1 MTLVATTNSA
11 LKDLLEKMVTPM
23 PSKTLSLTAAG
34 SLLGSVAG
42 VRGLQMVAANISVC
56 SIREGGKLSTP
67 VLFEPAHR

>member
-1 MTLVATTNSA
+1 

-42 VRGLQMVAANISVC
+42 VRGLQIWRQHFC
-56 SIREGGKLSTP
+56 
-67 VLFEPAHR
+67 LFNQGRGEIVDPGPI